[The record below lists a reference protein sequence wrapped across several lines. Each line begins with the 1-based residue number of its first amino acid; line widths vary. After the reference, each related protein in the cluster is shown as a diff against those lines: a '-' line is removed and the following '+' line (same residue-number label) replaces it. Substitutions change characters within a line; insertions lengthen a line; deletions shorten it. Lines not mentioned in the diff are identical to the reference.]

1 MVNRPP
7 HMTAYEFVVLSAL
20 RTQQLLA
27 GCTPRVAGDHTAAT
41 LAQME
46 VAAGCIAR
54 VDGDAAAADS
64 VREPAR

>member
-7 HMTAYEFVVLSAL
+7 HMTAYEFVVLAAL

-27 GCTPRVAGDHTAAT
+27 GCTPRVTGDHNAAT

-54 VDGDAAAADS
+54 VGADAAAVDS
-64 VREPAR
+64 VQASVL

>member
-1 MVNRPP
+1 MVSRPL
-7 HMTAYEFVVLSAL
+7 HMNAYEFVVLSAL

-27 GCTPRVAGDHTAAT
+27 GCTPRVAGQHNAAT

-54 VDGDAAAADS
+54 TNADAAPTDGS
-64 VREPAR
+64 GPVV